1 VTSGRLTVLIIAVA
15 VVSIVAVVISQSGG
29 DDRKKTGASKTE
41 ARTVTARTETAP
53 ARTERTAPATTP
65 SPKRRLP
72 SDPEAVLGNDELAL
86 QRPRNLRR
94 ALRVLERQRQRF
106 EGVFDDLRIAPGR
119 IDTTIERADR
129 RRNVQIRGDLSIP
142 FSNEFDFPTGQDILR
157 NGLRARDVDVQMPR
171 RILNAIDLVRAGSS
185 ATRDLDYMVVRK
197 DIIDHEV
204 SWSAYLQSGPR
215 PRQFSVEGGKRRI
228 TLRAIG

>member
-1 VTSGRLTVLIIAVA
+1 LTSGRLTILIIAVA
-15 VVSIVAVVISQSGG
+15 VVSIVAVLVGQSGG
-29 DDRKKTGASKTE
+29 EDGKSAAK
-41 ARTVTARTETAP
+41 TAP
-53 ARTERTAPATTP
+53 AEIRTAPAPPRNETAP
-65 SPKRRLP
+65 SPTPAPKPTLP

-94 ALRVLERQRQRF
+94 ALGVLERQRQRF

-129 RRNVQIRGDLSIP
+129 RKNVQIRGDLSIP
-142 FSNEFDFPTGQDILR
+142 FSNEYDFPTGEDILR

-171 RILNAIDLVRAGSS
+171 RILNAIDLVRPGSS
-185 ATRDLDYMVVRK
+185 AARDLDYMVVRK

-204 SWSAYLQSGPR
+204 GWAAYLQSGPR
-215 PRQFSVEGGKRRI
+215 PRQFSVAGGKRRI